1 MNKPQITSQAADQ
14 ANNTAERLAESAD
27 QALKSTRR
35 TANDT
40 LDQVE
45 SAVDS
50 ARGSVQ
56 PVIAKLAS
64 QAETLARRGLDAVR
78 DGASQVRERAT
89 GFGDMTVRY
98 VRDEPVKS
106 VLIAAATGAALV
118 ALVSLINSRRDR

>member
-1 MNKPQITSQAADQ
+1 MNKPQMPPEVVDQ
-14 ANNTAERLAESAD
+14 ATNTAERLADSAD

-35 TANDT
+35 MANDT

-50 ARGSVQ
+50 ARGNIQ
-56 PVIAKLAS
+56 PVIAKLAT
-64 QAETLARRGLDAVR
+64 QAESLARRGIDAVR

-106 VLIAAATGAALV
+106 LLIAAAAGAAV
-118 ALVSLINSRRDR
+118 AALMSFMNSRRNR

>member
-14 ANNTAERLAESAD
+14 AGNTAERLADSAD

-106 VLIAAATGAALV
+106 VLIAAATGAAVV